1 MANLELP
8 TPSPGGQQFD
18 ASPSLSERINI
29 ATRSVHSQL
38 NKLILVRLPLALP
51 PYTSSPS
58 IYATGL
64 LHVAPIYIT
73 FESLWQAILDLPC
86 LPAGLS
92 HIAGFDD
99 NQEGCSFQGP
109 KPMGLTYSRERSLL
123 SHLYLP
129 GLLRAQRLRTDIKDL
144 TGFPESE
151 IEGQLDISSGNGK
164 LAEFVAHTKKT
175 VGSSPHVLLAYAWV
189 FYMALF
195 SGGRY
200 LRAALAEAGGEGT
213 RFWALEPSVT
223 PVLEEH
229 IADRSSA
236 RSKCQPGKRFVAL
249 IPGLQFFNFAGDFDG
264 EDIKLEFKRRI
275 AEVENLLT
283 SGEKEHIIAEAE
295 NIFKYMVEIVL
306 ELDKVISLR
315 TGGTLS
321 VCEAGLNHPYDR
333 VDIQKERVEQK
344 PPSKP
349 QSKGG
354 PASSPSNEKGTRYLP
369 WKKWVTS
376 LLPMVL
382 CIVLTSWYYGM

>member
-18 ASPSLSERINI
+18 ASPSLSERSKLERVVTSCKPCSNRYSVNI

-109 KPMGLTYSRERSLL
+109 KPMGLTHSRERSLL

-144 TGFPESE
+144 TGFLESE
-151 IEGQLDISSGNGK
+151 IEGQLDILS
-164 LAEFVAHTKKT
+164 
-175 VGSSPHVLLAYAWV
+175 
-189 FYMALF
+189 
-195 SGGRY
+195 
-200 LRAALAEAGGEGT
+200 
-213 RFWALEPSVT
+213 
-223 PVLEEH
+223 
-229 IADRSSA
+229 
-236 RSKCQPGKRFVAL
+236 GKRQASRICCTHKENCRFKPSRSTGVCLGLLHGAFL
-249 IPGLQFFNFAGDFDG
+249 WWKIP
-264 EDIKLEFKRRI
+264 
-275 AEVENLLT
+275 
-283 SGEKEHIIAEAE
+283 
-295 NIFKYMVEIVL
+295 
-306 ELDKVISLR
+306 
-315 TGGTLS
+315 
-321 VCEAGLNHPYDR
+321 
-333 VDIQKERVEQK
+333 
-344 PPSKP
+344 
-349 QSKGG
+349 
-354 PASSPSNEKGTRYLP
+354 
-369 WKKWVTS
+369 
-376 LLPMVL
+376 
-382 CIVLTSWYYGM
+382 